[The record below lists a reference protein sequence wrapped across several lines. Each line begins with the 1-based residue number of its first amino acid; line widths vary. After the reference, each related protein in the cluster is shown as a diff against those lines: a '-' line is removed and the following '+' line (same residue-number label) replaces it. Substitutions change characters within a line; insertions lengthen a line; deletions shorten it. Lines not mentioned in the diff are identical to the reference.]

1 MRRLLNVRPRSG
13 VRLFLGISPFL
24 VIGLLYLVGS
34 EARHAINPND
44 KILPTFQEM
53 GDAIQLMAFSVDPQ
67 RGVIPLWADTCA
79 SLFRIGVALSVA
91 TAITFVLGLAL
102 GLLPLMRSFLGPL
115 ITAIAVIPP
124 IAVLP
129 VLFILLGLG
138 ESAKVALII
147 IGVAPCMTR
156 DLIAYVR
163 TIPEEQLI
171 KAQTLGAGTWQTLLR
186 VVTPQALPRLID
198 ILRLQLGPAWVFLI
212 SAEAI
217 ASDVGL
223 GYRIFLVRRYLSMDI
238 ILPYVAWIALLAVA
252 FDVMLAFL
260 NRRAFGWA
268 FLKGAA

>member
-1 MRRLLNVRPRSG
+1 MRRLLNVRPRIG
-13 VRLFLGISPFL
+13 VRILLGALPFL
-24 VIGLLYLVGS
+24 LIGLLYLLGS
-34 EARHAINPND
+34 EARHALNPND

-53 GDAIQLMAFSVDPQ
+53 GEAINLMAFKVDPQ
-67 RGVIPLWADTCA
+67 RGVIPLWADTGA
-79 SLFRIGVALSVA
+79 SLFRLSVALAVA

-102 GLLPLMRSFLGPL
+102 GLLPLMRGFLGPL

-138 ESAKVALII
+138 ETAKIALIV

-156 DLIAYVR
+156 DLIAHVR

-171 KAQTLGAGTWQTLLR
+171 KAQTLGASTWQILLR
-186 VVTPQALPRLID
+186 VVTPQSLPRLID
-198 ILRLQLGPAWVFLI
+198 LLRLQLGPAWVFLI
-212 SAEAI
+212 AAEAI

-238 ILPYVAWIALLAVA
+238 ILPYVVWIALLAVA
-252 FDVMLAFL
+252 FDFALAFF

-268 FLKGAA
+268 FARSGA